1 MSQPVR
7 TRVGPPPVTL
17 RRPVRAAWP
26 VRAGKTE
33 LFAQYR
39 IKLVRV
45 HDGGVVDVS
54 SNPLV
59 VDIARRLVADGRF
72 VTQLRTDNLQSVVD
86 VGWAARQAGQLL
98 GRPVRVETTRGEEP
112 GSGLTVTAEFAD
124 ALN

>member
-1 MSQPVR
+1 
-7 TRVGPPPVTL
+7 
-17 RRPVRAAWP
+17 
-26 VRAGKTE
+26 
-33 LFAQYR
+33 
-39 IKLVRV
+39 
-45 HDGGVVDVS
+45 VVDVS

-98 GRPVRVETTRGEEP
+98 GRPVRVETTRGEDP